1 MEDWT
6 EKYRPKSLSDVVG
19 NDIAVLELRKWAD
32 SWKRGKP
39 QYKAIVLSG
48 RAGIGKT
55 SSAMALA
62 RDYNWPI
69 IELNTSDARN
79 AEKIKSVATVGS
91 INETFDNQGRFISSK
106 SGGRKLIILD
116 EADNL
121 YEKRDGMSSEFSD
134 SGGKKAIIETVRY
147 TNQPIIL
154 IVNDY
159 YGLVKGGG
167 EVFKILCKQ
176 IKFYNPKPFNVANL
190 LKKISLK
197 EEIHVDPK
205 VINAI
210 ADRCNGDIRSALND
224 LQSISLDKKQ
234 IDEKALASL
243 GYRDRES
250 DIFAVMREIF
260 KTKNLR
266 SIRRH
271 VLRLDQD
278 PNQVLLWLNEN
289 IPQEYKDFSDLANG
303 YDSLSKADVFLGRTV
318 KRQNYRLWAYSSDLM
333 NGGVA
338 TAKTRNYPNTRYS
351 FPTWLRQSKS
361 TKLNREIRDSILKK
375 ISKEC
380 HNSNR
385 KSKDYFIS
393 YFKSM
398 FVHDIG
404 FAIKMKQKLN
414 LSESEVGFL
423 LGKENQG
430 QLNEILSEKKVV
442 KEKLEEKNEDIGVK
456 EAKKEEN
463 LQQSLLDF

>member
-6 EKYRPKSLSDVVG
+6 EKYRPESLSDVVG
-19 NDIAVLELRKWAD
+19 NDRAVLELRKWAD
-32 SWKRGKP
+32 SWKHGTS
-39 QYKAIVLSG
+39 QYKAIALSG

-55 SSAMALA
+55 SSAIALA
-62 RDYNWPI
+62 RDYDWPI

-91 INETFDNQGRFISSK
+91 INETFDNRGRFISSK

-121 YEKRDGMSSEFSD
+121 YEKRGGMSSEFSD
-134 SGGKKAIIETVRY
+134 RGGKKAIIETIRHS
-147 TNQPIIL
+147 NQPIIL

-159 YGLVKGGG
+159 YGLVKGSG
-167 EVFKILCKQ
+167 EVLKNLCKQ
-176 IKFYNPKPFNVANL
+176 IKFYNPKSFNVVNL
-190 LKKISLK
+190 LKKISL
-197 EEIHVDPK
+197 EEKIHVDPK
-205 VINAI
+205 VIVAI

-318 KRQNYRLWAYSSDLM
+318 RRQNYRLWAYSSDLM

-351 FPTWLRQSKS
+351 FPTWLKQSKS
-361 TKLNREIRDSILKK
+361 TRPNREIRDSILKK

-393 YFKSM
+393 YFKNM
-398 FVHDIG
+398 FVHDID

-414 LSESEVGFL
+414 LSESEVEFL
-423 LGKENQG
+423 LGKENQD
-430 QLNEILSEKKVV
+430 QLNEILLEKKVV
-442 KEKLEEKNEDIGVK
+442 KEKLEEKNEDIDVK

>member
-338 TAKTRNYPNTRYS
+338 TAKTRNYPNTRYN
-351 FPTWLRQSKS
+351 FPTWLKQSKS
-361 TKLNREIRDSILKK
+361 TKSNREIRDSILKK

-385 KSKDYFIS
+385 KSKDYFTS

-398 FVHDIG
+398 FIHDID

-414 LSESEVGFL
+414 FSESEVGFL

-456 EAKKEEN
+456 EAEKEEN